1 MRFLATYLVLGSIL
15 FGYLRGAKTL
25 MPETFS
31 LTRGQIV
38 WSSIVWPYSLGLM
51 VAGWDLAGI
60 REKKEEEPEVETE
73 EEFELPSVDVR
84 PSKVLVV

>member
-1 MRFLATYLVLGSIL
+1 MKFIATYIILGSIL
-15 FGYLRGAKTL
+15 FGYLRGAKLL

-31 LTRGQIV
+31 LTHGQIITH
-38 WSSIVWPYSLGLM
+38 SLMWPYSLGLI

-60 REKKEEEPEVETE
+60 AERKEEPEVETE

-84 PSKVLVV
+84 PSGVLVV

>member
-1 MRFLATYLVLGSIL
+1 
-15 FGYLRGAKTL
+15 